1 MRRTLSLLI
10 AGSLVAL
17 MPVSALAQEVEF
29 EAEFEALGAAIEGL
43 EGEDAEAW
51 AESAAAVDAALEALK
66 GVAADLDYAELD
78 AAIADLDAA
87 IEGGD
92 VEEIAAAAEALAP
105 AFAALEAQ
113 AAEGDAGEGDDGTEE
128 PTAVDTGSGVD
139 QGPNLGL
146 LGIAGLLALLAAG
159 AWALR
164 PASARR

>member
-10 AGSLVAL
+10 AALLVAL
-17 MPVSALAQEVEF
+17 MPVSVLAQEVEF
-29 EAEFEALGAAIEGL
+29 EAELGDLGTAIDGVA
-43 EGEDAEAW
+43 GESAEEWGASLAEAT
-51 AESAAAVDAALEALK
+51 AALEVLK

-78 AAIADLDAA
+78 AAIADLEAA

-92 VEEIAAAAEALAP
+92 LAEIAAAAEALAP
-105 AFAALEAQ
+105 AFVALEAQ
-113 AAEGDAGEGDDGTEE
+113 AADDGTEE

-146 LGIAGLLALLAAG
+146 LGVAGLLALLAAG

-164 PASARR
+164 PAASRR